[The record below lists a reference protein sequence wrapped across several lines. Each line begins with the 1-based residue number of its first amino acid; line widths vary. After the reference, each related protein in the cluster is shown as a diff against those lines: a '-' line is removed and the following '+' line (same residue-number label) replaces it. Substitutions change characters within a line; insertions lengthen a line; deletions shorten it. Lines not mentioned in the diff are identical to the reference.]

1 MIDKQWVSHG
11 ASTLVAQSSAWSSQ
25 ITDRKKSKKFTEVIK
40 KVLDNLGGKSSGNRP
55 GGKCTVSFEL
65 E

>member
-40 KVLDNLGGKSSGNRP
+40 KVLDNQWLSG
-55 GGKCTVSFEL
+55 
-65 E
+65 